1 MLRDLHKLLM
11 ETHVIEGKLCCANC
25 GHEYQIKEG
34 IANFLL
40 PSHLG
45 EQLASHSH
53 RRIDL
58 LQISLCLL
66 HSSLRRLLLALNVDN
81 ASSIHRVWSS
91 KH

>member
-1 MLRDLHKLLM
+1 MKPNDDTIDEALLKDLHQLLL

-45 EQLASHSH
+45 GLQFTNQTDYYASY
-53 RRIDL
+53 
-58 LQISLCLL
+58 
-66 HSSLRRLLLALNVDN
+66 
-81 ASSIHRVWSS
+81 
-91 KH
+91 